1 MANFLKIREGQL
13 GGGDALI
20 PLDGLMY
27 TYSSSDTLTSLRYS
41 TADSSVDSIF
51 FVHTAE
57 TTRVVWANF
66 IMAKAISCS
75 TKGYTNSVIDVTDEM
90 PAGFTYMAIN

>member
-13 GGGDALI
+13 DGGDALI

-27 TYSSSDTLTSLRYS
+27 SYGSSDTVTSQRYS
-41 TADSSVDSIF
+41 TADSSVDSLYI
-51 FVHTAE
+51 VHTAE

-66 IMAKAISCS
+66 IMTKAISCS
-75 TKGYTNSVIDVTDEM
+75 TKGYTNSVIDITDDM
-90 PAGFTYMAIN
+90 PTGFSYIIIN